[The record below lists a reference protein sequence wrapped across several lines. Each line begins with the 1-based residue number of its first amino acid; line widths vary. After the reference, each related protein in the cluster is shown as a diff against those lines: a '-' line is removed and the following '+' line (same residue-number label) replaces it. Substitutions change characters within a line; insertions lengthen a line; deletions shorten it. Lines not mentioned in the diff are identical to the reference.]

1 MIVDLQEKLEQLK
14 NKSDMPQDTVN
25 KIEEANQE
33 LENSGTVD
41 GLKVG
46 DKAPDFTLPD
56 QLGEKVV
63 LSEELADGP
72 TVLAFYRGKWWPYC
86 NLQLQ
91 AYQKAIPEIHDLGAN
106 LIAISPQSPSH
117 SLSQQEKEELSFK
130 LLSDTQG
137 EVATKYEVLFE
148 VPPEVKEI
156 YQGFGLD
163 LTEYNE
169 VEEWI
174 LPVPAVYVVDQQGI
188 IRFADV
194 NADYTVRAEPQEI
207 IEVLKEL

>member
-1 MIVDLQEKLEQLK
+1 M
-14 NKSDMPQDTVN
+14 
-25 KIEEANQE
+25 
-33 LENSGTVD
+33 
-41 GLKVG
+41 
-46 DKAPDFTLPD
+46 
-56 QLGEKVV
+56 
-63 LSEELADGP
+63 
-72 TVLAFYRGKWWPYC
+72 
-86 NLQLQ
+86 QLQ

-106 LIAISPQSPSH
+106 LIAISPQSPGH
-117 SLSQQEKEELSFK
+117 SLSQQEKEELSFN

-137 EVATKYEVLFE
+137 EVAAQYEVLFT

-194 NADYTVRAEPQEI
+194 NSDYTVRAEPQEI
-207 IEVLKEL
+207 IEALKEL

>member
-1 MIVDLQEKLEQLK
+1 M
-14 NKSDMPQDTVN
+14 
-25 KIEEANQE
+25 
-33 LENSGTVD
+33 
-41 GLKVG
+41 
-46 DKAPDFTLPD
+46 
-56 QLGEKVV
+56 
-63 LSEELADGP
+63 
-72 TVLAFYRGKWWPYC
+72 
-86 NLQLQ
+86 QLQ

-137 EVATKYEVLFE
+137 EVAAQYEVLFT

-163 LTEYNE
+163 LTEYNA
-169 VEEWI
+169 VDEWI
-174 LPVPAVYVVDQQGI
+174 LPVPAVYVIDQQGI
-188 IRFADV
+188 VRFADV

-207 IEVLKEL
+207 IEVLKKL